1 MIVAGEASGDLHGAN
16 LVRAM
21 QNLDSSLEFYGV
33 GGRKMKAAGVRQI
46 ADAADMAV
54 VGLTEVFS
62 KLGMILGVMR
72 KLKKSLLEERPALV
86 ILIDYPDFNMPLA
99 KAATKKGFK
108 VFYYIS
114 PQVWAWRRGRIGQ
127 IKKYVAKM
135 AVILPFEAEMYHQ
148 AGVDAVFVGHPLLD
162 VVKTSYTR
170 MEALSKFNLKDGA
183 TTENTL
189 LPPIG
194 KGETGKFSIVGILP
208 GSRLSEVTRLL
219 PEMIKTALILKE
231 KLPAVQ
237 FVLPLADTLDQDYI
251 AAALQPYQNELDI
264 KIIQNEI
271 YDVLAV
277 CDAAMVASGT
287 ATLETALIGTPM
299 IIVYKM
305 SPFSYL
311 MGRLFVNV
319 SHIGMAN
326 IIAGKTVVPELIQG
340 DANPARMA
348 KELLA
353 ILTDE
358 ERKRQIRKD
367 LSGIREKLGN
377 PGAAKRAA
385 QSALEII

>member
-1 MIVAGEASGDLHGAN
+1 MSITKPDHRKIMIVAGEASGDLHGAN

-21 QNLDSSLEFYGV
+21 GDLDSTLEFYGV
-33 GGRKMKAAGVRQI
+33 GGPKMKAAGVRQL
-46 ADAADMAV
+46 ANAADMAV

-62 KLGMILGVMR
+62 KLSMILGVMR
-72 KLKKSLLEERPALV
+72 RLKKSLLEERPALV

-99 KAATKKGFK
+99 KAAAKKGIK

-114 PQVWAWRRGRIGQ
+114 PQVWAWRRGRIGK

-135 AVILPFEAEMYHQ
+135 AVILPFEAEMYDQ

-162 VVKTSYTR
+162 VVKTGYTR
-170 MEALSKFNLKDGA
+170 LEALNKFHLKDG
-183 TTENTL
+183 TIT
-189 LPPIG
+189 
-194 KGETGKFSIVGILP
+194 VGILP
-208 GSRLSEVTRLL
+208 GSRLNEVTNLL
-219 PEMIKTALILKE
+219 PEMLKTAVILKNT
-231 KLPAVQ
+231 LPAVQ
-237 FVLPLADTLDQDYI
+237 FVLPLADTLDQGYI
-251 AAALQPYQNELDI
+251 TEVLQPYRDELDI
-264 KIIQNEI
+264 RIIHNEI

-305 SPFSYL
+305 SPFSFL

-319 SHIGMAN
+319 SHIGLAN
-326 IIAGKTVVPELIQG
+326 IIAGRTIVPEFIQE
-340 DANPARMA
+340 DVNPEGMA

-367 LSGIREKLGN
+367 LSGIRAKLGS
-377 PGAAKRAA
+377 PGAARRAA
-385 QSALEII
+385 LSALEIM

>member
-21 QNLDSSLEFYGV
+21 GDLDSTLEFYGV
-33 GGRKMKAAGVRQI
+33 GGPKMKAAGVRQL
-46 ADAADMAV
+46 ANAADMAV

-62 KLGMILGVMR
+62 KLSMILGVMR
-72 KLKKSLLEERPALV
+72 RLKKSLLEERPALV

-99 KAATKKGFK
+99 KAAAKKGIK

-114 PQVWAWRRGRIGQ
+114 PQVWAWRRGRIGK

-135 AVILPFEAEMYHQ
+135 AVILPFEAEMYDQ

-162 VVKTSYTR
+162 VVKTGYTR
-170 MEALSKFNLKDGA
+170 LEALNKFHLKDG
-183 TTENTL
+183 TIT
-189 LPPIG
+189 
-194 KGETGKFSIVGILP
+194 VGILP
-208 GSRLSEVTRLL
+208 GSRLNEVTNLL
-219 PEMIKTALILKE
+219 PEMLKTAVILKNT
-231 KLPAVQ
+231 LPAVQ
-237 FVLPLADTLDQDYI
+237 FVLPLADTLDQGYI
-251 AAALQPYQNELDI
+251 TEVLQPYRDELDI
-264 KIIQNEI
+264 RIIHNEI

-305 SPFSYL
+305 SPFSFL

-319 SHIGMAN
+319 SHIGLAN
-326 IIAGKTVVPELIQG
+326 IIAGRTIVPEFIQE
-340 DANPARMA
+340 DVNPEGMA

-367 LSGIREKLGN
+367 LSGIRAKLGS
-377 PGAAKRAA
+377 PGAARRAA
-385 QSALEII
+385 LSALEIM

>member
-21 QNLDSSLEFYGV
+21 QGIDSSLEFYGV

-99 KAATKKGFK
+99 KAAAKKGFK

-127 IKKYVAKM
+127 IKKYVTKM

-148 AGVDAVFVGHPLLD
+148 SGVDAVFVGHPLLD
-162 VVKTSYTR
+162 VVKAGYSKT
-170 MEALSKFNLKDGA
+170 EALNKFDLKDKN
-183 TTENTL
+183 TT
-189 LPPIG
+189 
-194 KGETGKFSIVGILP
+194 VGILP

-251 AAALQPYQNELDI
+251 AAVLQPCQHELDI

-305 SPFSYL
+305 SPFSFL
-311 MGRLFVNV
+311 MGRIFVNV

-340 DANPARMA
+340 DANPERMA

-358 ERKRQIRKD
+358 ERKRKIRKD
-367 LSGIREKLGN
+367 LSGIRERLGS
-377 PGAAKRAA
+377 PGASERAA

>member
-1 MIVAGEASGDLHGAN
+1 MSITKSDPRKVMIVAGEASGDLHGAN

-21 QNLDSSLEFYGV
+21 RDLDSSLEFYGV
-33 GGRKMKAAGVRQI
+33 GGPKMKAAGVRQL
-46 ADAADMAV
+46 AAAADMAV

-72 KLKKSLLEERPALV
+72 RLKKSLLEERPALV

-99 KAATKKGFK
+99 KAASKKGFK

-148 AGVDAVFVGHPLLD
+148 AGVNAVFVGHPLLD
-162 VVKTSYTR
+162 VVKTGYTR
-170 MEALSKFNLKDGA
+170 QEALNKFHLKDG
-183 TTENTL
+183 TIT
-189 LPPIG
+189 
-194 KGETGKFSIVGILP
+194 VGILP
-208 GSRLSEVTRLL
+208 GSRLSEVTKLL
-219 PEMIKTALILKE
+219 PEMLKTALILKKE
-231 KLPAVQ
+231 LPAVQ

-251 AAALQPYQNELDI
+251 AAVLRPYQDELDI
-264 KIIQNEI
+264 RIIPNEI

-305 SPFSYL
+305 SPFSFL

-319 SHIGMAN
+319 NHIGLAN
-326 IIAGKTVVPELIQG
+326 IIAGRTIVPELIQS
-340 DANPARMA
+340 DANPERMA

-367 LSGIREKLGN
+367 LSGIREKLGS
-377 PGAAKRAA
+377 PGAARRAA
-385 QSALEII
+385 QSALEIM

>member
-21 QNLDSSLEFYGV
+21 RDLDSSLEFYGV
-33 GGRKMKAAGVRQI
+33 GGPKMKAAGVRQI
-46 ADAADMAV
+46 AAAADMAV

-72 KLKKSLLEERPALV
+72 RLKKSLLEERPALV

-99 KAATKKGFK
+99 KAAAKKGIK

-148 AGVDAVFVGHPLLD
+148 AGVNAVFVGHPLLD
-162 VVKTSYTR
+162 VVKTDFTKP
-170 MEALSKFNLKDGA
+170 EALKKFNLRDG
-183 TTENTL
+183 
-189 LPPIG
+189 
-194 KGETGKFSIVGILP
+194 SITIGILP
-208 GSRLSEVTRLL
+208 GSRMSEVTKLL
-219 PEMIKTALILKE
+219 PEMLKTAVILKKE
-231 KLPAVQ
+231 LPAVQ
-237 FVLPLADTLDQDYI
+237 FVLPLADTLDHEYI
-251 AAALQPYQNELDI
+251 AAALRPYQDKLHI
-264 KIIQNEI
+264 KVIPNEI

-287 ATLETALIGTPM
+287 ATLETALIGIPM

-305 SPFSYL
+305 SPFSFL
-311 MGRLFVNV
+311 MGRLFVKV
-319 SHIGMAN
+319 SHIGLAN
-326 IIAGKTVVPELIQG
+326 IIAGRTIVPELIQEE
-340 DANPARMA
+340 ANPERMA

-353 ILTDE
+353 ILTNE

-367 LSGIREKLGN
+367 LSGIRAKLGS

-385 QSALEII
+385 QAALEII

>member
-1 MIVAGEASGDLHGAN
+1 MSISKPDPKKIMIVAGEASGDLHGSN

-21 QNLDSSLEFYGV
+21 QGFDPTLEFYGV
-33 GGRKMKAAGVRQI
+33 GGPKMKAAGVRRI
-46 ADAADMAV
+46 ADAAEMAV

-72 KLKKSLLEERPALV
+72 RLKKSLTDERPDLV

-99 KAATKKGFK
+99 KAAARKGIK

-162 VVKTSYTR
+162 VVKTNYSRT
-170 MEALSKFNLKDGA
+170 EALDKFHLKDGM
-183 TTENTL
+183 T
-189 LPPIG
+189 
-194 KGETGKFSIVGILP
+194 IVGILP
-208 GSRLSEVTRLL
+208 GSRLSEVSKLL
-219 PEMIKTALILKE
+219 PEMLETALILTK

-237 FVLPLADTLDQDYI
+237 FVLPLADTLDHDHI
-251 AAALQPYQNELDI
+251 ASLLKPYRNDLDI
-264 KIIQNEI
+264 RIIRNEI

-287 ATLETALIGTPM
+287 ATLETAMIGTPM
-299 IIVYKM
+299 IIVYKI
-305 SPFSYL
+305 SPFSFL

-319 SHIGMAN
+319 SHIGLAN
-326 IIAGKTVVPELIQG
+326 IIAGRTIVPELIQG
-340 DANPARMA
+340 DANPGQMAREMI
-348 KELLA
+348 A

-358 ERKRQIRKD
+358 ERRKQVRKD
-367 LSGIREKLGN
+367 LSGIREKLGS
-377 PGAAKRAA
+377 PGAARRAA
-385 QSALEII
+385 QSALEIM